1 MDYLE
6 SPSSGPNTGLMVLG
20 FIIVIALIGFAAYWF
35 MNDNKSVKQSKS
47 IVIENVQ
54 PKKIKKIQKEK
65 KEEDEEEEFVNKNI
79 VDVVSKNLKSLDP
92 KCKNRRYKKLNSAI
106 CEQEQQ

>member
-6 SPSSGPNTGLMVLG
+6 APSSGPNTGLMVLG
-20 FIIVIALIGFAAYWF
+20 FIVVIAIVGFAAYWF
-35 MNDNKSVKQSKS
+35 MNDNNKSAKQSKS

-65 KEEDEEEEFVNKNI
+65 KEEDEEELVNKNI
-79 VDVVSKNLKSLDP
+79 IDVVSKNLKSLDP

-106 CEQEQQ
+106 CEQDQQ